1 MLTPKNNANQ
11 MRTRILVK
19 IVEKFLQGRFADADR
34 IPLELRPKDYPHNR
48 CCIYKDRAILKYRCM
63 ASMGFGPEDETD
75 ELTSLKDYGMLAMSR
90 SSHAM
95 NKLSVITDACS
106 GCVKSRY
113 MVTDACRG
121 CFAQPCQVNCPKQAI
136 TIVNGRSTIDTDKCI
151 SCGRC
156 QDVCPYHA
164 VIRIPIPCEEACPV
178 GAITKGEDGKEH
190 IDPDKCIL
198 CGKCLQSCPFGAVVE
213 MSQIVD
219 VLKLLHDSDKK
230 VVAMLAPA
238 VIGQF
243 PGTINNMIGAL
254 KKIGFDD
261 VVEVAVGADIT
272 TQKEA
277 AEFVEKMQNGEKLMT
292 TSCCPAYYKAANL
305 HIEEIKPFVSHTR
318 TPMYYTAEL
327 LKQERPD
334 CVAVFVGPCLAKR
347 FEAESDPN
355 VDYVLTFE
363 EIGAMF
369 VAGGVNVIDCEPEEF
384 TKISCAQG
392 RKFPISGGVAGAVA
406 SLIEGKADFKPT
418 AINGLTKANI
428 KLLKQ
433 YAEKPC
439 EFNMV
444 EVMCCEGGCVA
455 GPGCVALPKKSAI
468 MVENYVKTGADLKD
482 KK

>member
-11 MRTRILVK
+11 MRTRILIK

-63 ASMGFGPEDETD
+63 ASMGFGPEDEAD
-75 ELTSLKDYGMLAMSR
+75 ELTSLKDYGQLALSR
-90 SSHAM
+90 STHPV

-106 GCVKSRY
+106 GCIRSRY

-178 GAITKGEDGKEH
+178 GAITKGDDGKEH
-190 IDPDKCIL
+190 IDPEKCIL

-219 VLKLLHDSDKK
+219 VLKLLHDSNKK
-230 VVAMLAPA
+230 IVAMLAPA
-238 VIGQF
+238 VLGQF
-243 PGTINNMIGAL
+243 PGTINNLVGAL
-254 KKIGFDD
+254 KKLGFAD

-272 TQKEA
+272 TRKEA
-277 AEFVEKMQNGEKLMT
+277 AEFIEKMEKGEKLMT
-292 TSCCPAYYKAANL
+292 TSCCPAYYKAAQI
-305 HIEEIKPFVSHTR
+305 HIDSIKPFVSHTR

-327 LKQERPD
+327 LKKEHPD

-363 EIGAMF
+363 EIGAML
-369 VAGGVNVIDCEPEEF
+369 VAGGINVIECEPEEF
-384 TKISCAQG
+384 TKISHAQG
-392 RKFPISGGVAGAVA
+392 RRFPVSGGVAGAVA
-406 SLIEGKADFKPT
+406 SLVEGKADLKPT
-418 AINGLTKANI
+418 AINGLTPANI

-433 YAEKPC
+433 YAEKGC
-439 EFNMV
+439 DFNMI

-455 GPGCVALPKKSAI
+455 GPGCVALPKKSAV
-468 MVENYVKTGADLKD
+468 MVENYVKTATDLKD
-482 KK
+482 EK